1 MGKTVPKVLDTAGG
15 RRLRAVLKTESTA
28 FPNTDRTR
36 ENSSRSWN
44 QSDYRIFFNSAR
56 SRAEKKINIYHCS
69 CIRLKQK
76 STSMRNFFRHLSNSQ
91 SLVYSW
97 QMSET
102 ALKID
107 EFMRYYV
114 RQVDEV
120 RYLKLS

>member
-1 MGKTVPKVLDTAGG
+1 M
-15 RRLRAVLKTESTA
+15 
-28 FPNTDRTR
+28 
-36 ENSSRSWN
+36 
-44 QSDYRIFFNSAR
+44 RI
-56 SRAEKKINIYHCS
+56 
-69 CIRLKQK
+69 
-76 STSMRNFFRHLSNSQ
+76 FFRHLSNSQ

-120 RYLKLS
+120 QYLKLS